1 MHEPQTEPAFLFEDR
16 QTPGDWHVQW
26 TNGDGGFE
34 MAIFSGPRA
43 REPGDHVCGTML
55 WRLRRSPHRRGCVG
69 HTDVAA
75 RGLYKATDGSWR
87 QADAK
92 KGIPL
97 LYRLKEGERWTLLD
111 GERFIVVHPNRP
123 AKIITT

>member
-1 MHEPQTEPAFLFEDR
+1 MSIPGDSPAFLFEDR

-26 TNGDGGFE
+26 TADDGGFE

-43 REPGDHVCGTML
+43 RTGNHLCGAVL
-55 WRLRRSPHRRGCVG
+55 RPLRRSPYQRRGVG
-69 HTDVAA
+69 QMAA

-87 QADAK
+87 QADAD

-111 GERFIVVHPNRP
+111 SDRVM
-123 AKIITT
+123 